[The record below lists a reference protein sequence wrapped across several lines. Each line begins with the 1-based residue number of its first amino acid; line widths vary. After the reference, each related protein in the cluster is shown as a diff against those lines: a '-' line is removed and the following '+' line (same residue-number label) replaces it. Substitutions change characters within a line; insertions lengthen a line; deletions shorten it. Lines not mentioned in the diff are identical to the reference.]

1 MGRFFTSFDE
11 AWAAFLEREEPLE
24 DFFGQFPEEE
34 AYLTVWLAVPGEA
47 VRAEARAVQREL
59 EGLDGLR
66 MTPPHWLHVSLG
78 AGREDEVEDVRDRV
92 RRFGSFAADY
102 GPVNCFHQ
110 AHVLEVRPNRFAELA
125 RAVDPERDPTH
136 VLPHLSV
143 AYVSGM
149 PPPEP
154 SRERL
159 IGLRGRPRV
168 REPVL
173 EIRLCVVPVGR
184 AQLFRPWRVAAVV
197 ALDDG

>member
-110 AHVLEVRPNRFAELA
+110 AHVLEVGRTGSRSSRARSIPNATR
-125 RAVDPERDPTH
+125 RTSCRTSPSPT
-136 VLPHLSV
+136 SR
-143 AYVSGM
+143 GCRR
-149 PPPEP
+149 P
-154 SRERL
+154 SR
-159 IGLRGRPRV
+159 
-168 REPVL
+168 
-173 EIRLCVVPVGR
+173 
-184 AQLFRPWRVAAVV
+184 AAS
-197 ALDDG
+197 G